1 MFKYSN
7 YDCVASSFG
16 MFYRLIPFTWYSAT
30 DKIEIVHANHIMD
43 FAYVFSYFM
52 KLIHALGKYGCW
64 IFPGV
69 MSHPNF
75 HHLFRATFTTCLILI
90 IYKVPKPS
98 RKYTPWDLCRQSY
111 SWQFQMLL
119 RKCEIA
125 NVDNWNGLNH
135 ELLSQLI
142 FTDMIY

>member
-16 MFYRLIPFTWYSAT
+16 MFYRLIPFTWYSTT
-30 DKIEIVHANHIMD
+30 DNIEIVRANHIMD
-43 FAYVFSYFM
+43 FAYFF
-52 KLIHALGKYGCW
+52 LIFHETDTCSWK
-64 IFPGV
+64 IRFIPGV
-69 MSHPNF
+69 MSYPNC

-135 ELLSQLI
+135 ELSQLI